1 MKFKNL
7 FYLFTKSSDDK
18 LPPSELNKTI
28 REFEKRQ
35 AIYSFLGLLIL
46 IGISIVMNTLHLQS
60 VAEQS
65 TRYVTRMMQM
75 GMIRDATYVLQESL
89 KVNFEVIAFKSPANE
104 RSFVLPASQ
113 FLDSN
118 KKNAFSVILIDKIT
132 IPFEDSISGYTNEFF
147 VFEYNRFALVPY
159 AVFLW
164 LLILLVTIPQTRLM
178 KKKLT
183 EQFDKDLIL
192 EKAKESNRI
201 SDEVRHNLRT
211 PLASL
216 LRIPSRLPDSHQQ
229 DRELLKTSIEQIK
242 KITSALDQRKLKSLA
257 EDKAHSDDIF
267 DSLVKSVNQISTTIP
282 SNVSFNFH
290 IDDSLCSAKVDHIP
304 VELQIIIGNIINNS
318 IDALNGALGT
328 IELYANDVDPYLQIE
343 IVDNGSGIDSTF
355 RAQIFEQGFTKG
367 KVNGTGLGLYHAKT
381 HVNNWGGQIKID
393 SEVGKGTKITLLL
406 PINER
411 ASWFVPRLK
420 FKQADTIYVLDDQ
433 LTGRQL
439 WKLKLNESGIK
450 SKIRFLTNASETKA
464 AFDESGFDP
473 FNSVFIFDYDLNE
486 NITGIDLLSLL
497 PQGSQRYLAT
507 GHFDKQEIRDL
518 CEKHKVLLI
527 PKTEIPQLPII
538 VI

>member
-1 MKFKNL
+1 MKLKNL
-7 FYLFTKSSDDK
+7 FFTKSSDDK
-18 LPPSELNKTI
+18 LPSSELNKTI

-89 KVNFEVIAFKSPANE
+89 KGNFETIMFKSTANE
-104 RSFVLPASQ
+104 RSFILPASQ
-113 FLDSN
+113 FLDPN
-118 KKNAFSVILIDKIT
+118 KQTPLEVILRDKIT

-183 EQFDKDLIL
+183 VQFDKDLIL

-216 LRIPSRLPDSHQQ
+216 LRIPSRLPESHKQ

-242 KITSALDQRKLKSLA
+242 KITSALDQRKLKSLT
-257 EDKAHSDDIF
+257 EDTAQSDNIF

-343 IVDNGSGIDSTF
+343 IVDNGPGIDSAF

-381 HVNNWGGQIKID
+381 HVNNWGGQIKVD

-439 WKLKLNESGIK
+439 WKLKLNESGIN
-450 SKIRFLTNASETKA
+450 SNIRFLSNSRETKA

-473 FNSVFIFDYDLNE
+473 FHSVFIFDYDLNE

-507 GHFDKQEIRDL
+507 GRFDKQEIRDL

>member
-1 MKFKNL
+1 MKLKNL
-7 FYLFTKSSDDK
+7 FYLFTKISDDK

-28 REFEKRQ
+28 RDFEKRQ

-89 KVNFEVIAFKSPANE
+89 KGNFEAIAFKSSSNE

-113 FLDSN
+113 FLGSN
-118 KKNAFSVILIDKIT
+118 HKNAFEMILRDKIV
-132 IPFEDSISGYTNEFF
+132 IPFDDSISGYTNEYFI
-147 VFEYNRFALVPY
+147 FEYSRFALVPY

-216 LRIPSRLPDSHQQ
+216 LRIPSRLPESHKQ

-242 KITSALDQRKLKSLA
+242 KITSALDQRKLKA
-257 EDKAHSDDIF
+257 AADDKNHSEDIF
-267 DSLVKSVNQISTTIP
+267 DSLIKSVNQISTTIP

-290 IDDSLCSAKVDHIP
+290 IDDSLCSAQVDHIP

-318 IDALNGALGT
+318 LDAFNGSLGS
-328 IELYANDVDPYLQIE
+328 IELHAKDVDPYLQIE
-343 IVDNGSGIDSTF
+343 IIDNGPGIDLAF
-355 RAQIFEQGFTKG
+355 REHIFDQGFTKG
-367 KVNGTGLGLYHAKT
+367 KVNGTGLGLYHAMT
-381 HVNNWGGQIKID
+381 HVTNWGGYIKVD
-393 SEVGKGTKITLLL
+393 SESSKGTKITLLL

-420 FKQADTIYVLDDQ
+420 LNRTDQIYILDDQ

-439 WKLKLNESGIK
+439 WKLKLNECGIN
-450 SKIRFLTNASETKA
+450 SNIHFLTNSREVKA
-464 AFDESGFDP
+464 AFEESGFDP
-473 FNSVFIFDYDLNE
+473 FSSIFIFDYDLNE
-486 NITGIDLLSLL
+486 DVTGIDLLSLL
-497 PQGSQRYLAT
+497 PQDSQRFLAT

-518 CEKHKVLLI
+518 CEKYKVLLI
-527 PKTEIPQLPII
+527 PKTEIPQLPIV

>member
-1 MKFKNL
+1 MKFKNFFFFL
-7 FYLFTKSSDDK
+7 NKSSDNN
-18 LPPSELNKTI
+18 LPQSELYKTI
-28 REFEKRQ
+28 KEFEKRQ

-89 KVNFEVIAFKSPANE
+89 KGNFETIAFKSSATE

-113 FLDSN
+113 YLESN
-118 KKNAFSVILIDKIT
+118 SQNAFEVILRDKII
-132 IPFEDSISGYTNEFF
+132 IPFEDSISGYTNEYFI
-147 VFEYNRFALVPY
+147 FEYNRFALVPY

-216 LRIPSRLPDSHQQ
+216 LRIPSRLPESLKQ

-242 KITSALDQRKLKSLA
+242 KITSALDQRKLKVSGD
-257 EDKAHSDDIF
+257 DKNRSEEIF
-267 DSLVKSVNQISTTIP
+267 DSLIKSVNQISTTIP
-282 SNVSFNFH
+282 SNVNFNFQ
-290 IDDSLCSAKVDHIP
+290 IDDSLCSAKVNHIP
-304 VELQIIIGNIINNS
+304 VELQIIIGNVVNNS
-318 IDALNGALGT
+318 LDAFNGSAGT
-328 IELYANDVDPYLQIE
+328 IELYAKDVDPYLQIE
-343 IVDNGSGIDSTF
+343 IIDNGPGIDSAL
-355 RAQIFEQGFTKG
+355 REQIFEHGFTKG
-367 KVNGTGLGLYHAKT
+367 KINGTGLGLYHAKT
-381 HVNNWGGQIKID
+381 HVTNWGGQINVD
-393 SEVGKGTKITLLL
+393 SEGGIGTKITLLL

-420 FKQADTIYVLDDQ
+420 FKQSDKIYVLDDQ

-439 WKLKLNESGIK
+439 WKLKLNECGINAN
-450 SKIRFLTNASETKA
+450 IRFLANSGETKV
-464 AFDESGFDP
+464 AFEEPGFDP

-486 NITGIDLLSLL
+486 DITGIDLLSLL
-497 PQGSQRYLAT
+497 PQGSHRILAT

-518 CEKHKVLLI
+518 CEKHKVFLI
-527 PKTEIPQLPII
+527 PKTEIPQLPVV

>member
-1 MKFKNL
+1 MKLKNL
-7 FYLFTKSSDDK
+7 FFTKSSDDK
-18 LPPSELNKTI
+18 LPSSELNKTI

-89 KVNFEVIAFKSPANE
+89 KGNFETIMFKSTANE
-104 RSFVLPASQ
+104 RSFILPASQ
-113 FLDSN
+113 FLDPN
-118 KKNAFSVILIDKIT
+118 KQTPLEVILRDKIT

-183 EQFDKDLIL
+183 VQFDKDLIL

-216 LRIPSRLPDSHQQ
+216 LRIPSRLPESHKQ

-242 KITSALDQRKLKSLA
+242 KITSALDQRKLKSLT
-257 EDKAHSDDIF
+257 EDTAQSDNIF

-343 IVDNGSGIDSTF
+343 IVDNGPGIDSAF
-355 RAQIFEQGFTKG
+355 RAQIFEQG
-367 KVNGTGLGLYHAKT
+367 
-381 HVNNWGGQIKID
+381 
-393 SEVGKGTKITLLL
+393 
-406 PINER
+406 
-411 ASWFVPRLK
+411 AS
-420 FKQADTIYVLDDQ
+420 
-433 LTGRQL
+433 
-439 WKLKLNESGIK
+439 SC
-450 SKIRFLTNASETKA
+450 
-464 AFDESGFDP
+464 
-473 FNSVFIFDYDLNE
+473 
-486 NITGIDLLSLL
+486 
-497 PQGSQRYLAT
+497 
-507 GHFDKQEIRDL
+507 GHHL
-518 CEKHKVLLI
+518 
-527 PKTEIPQLPII
+527 
-538 VI
+538 

>member
-1 MKFKNL
+1 MKLKNL
-7 FYLFTKSSDDK
+7 FSIFNRSSDDK
-18 LPPSELNKTI
+18 LPQSELNKTI

-35 AIYSFLGLLIL
+35 AIYSILGLLIL

-89 KVNFEVIAFKSPANE
+89 KGNFETIAFKSSADE
-104 RSFVLPASQ
+104 RSFILPASQ
-113 FLDSN
+113 FLGSTN
-118 KKNAFSVILIDKIT
+118 KNAFEVILKDRIV
-132 IPFEDSISGYTNEFF
+132 IPFDDSISGYTNEYFI
-147 VFEYNRFALVPY
+147 FEYSRFVLVPY

-192 EKAKESNRI
+192 EKARESNRI

-216 LRIPSRLPDSHQQ
+216 LRIPSRLPESHKQ

-242 KITSALDQRKLKSLA
+242 KITSALDQRKLKASA
-257 EDKAHSDDIF
+257 DDKNHSEDIF
-267 DSLVKSVNQISTTIP
+267 DSLIKSVNQISTTIP
-282 SNVSFNFH
+282 SNVNFNFH

-304 VELQIIIGNIINNS
+304 VELQIIIGNVINNS
-318 IDALNGALGT
+318 LDAFNGSPGA
-328 IELYANDVDPYLQIE
+328 IELHAKDVDPYLQIE
-343 IVDNGSGIDSTF
+343 IIDNGPGIDLAF
-355 RAQIFEQGFTKG
+355 REQIFNQGFTKG

-381 HVNNWGGQIKID
+381 HVTNWGGHIKVD
-393 SEVGKGTKITLLL
+393 SESSKGTKITLLL

-420 FKQADTIYVLDDQ
+420 LKRTDQIYILDDQ

-439 WKLKLNESGIK
+439 WKLKLNEFGIN
-450 SKIRFLTNASETKA
+450 SNIHFLTNSCEVKA
-464 AFDESGFDP
+464 AFEESGFDP
-473 FNSVFIFDYDLNE
+473 LSSMFIFDYDLNE
-486 NITGIDLLSLL
+486 DVTGIDLLSLL
-497 PQGSQRYLAT
+497 PQGSQRFLAT
-507 GHFDKQEIRDL
+507 GHFDKQEIRNL
-518 CEKHKVLLI
+518 CAKHKILLI
-527 PKTEIPQLPII
+527 PKTEIPQLPIV

>member
-7 FYLFTKSSDDK
+7 FFNFIKSSDND
-18 LPPSELNKTI
+18 LPKSELYNTI
-28 REFEKRQ
+28 KEFEKRQ

-89 KVNFEVIAFKSPANE
+89 KGNFETIAFKSSATE

-113 FLDSN
+113 YLESN
-118 KKNAFSVILIDKIT
+118 SQNAFEVILRDKII
-132 IPFEDSISGYTNEFF
+132 IPFEDSISGYTNEYFI
-147 VFEYNRFALVPY
+147 FEYNRFALVPY

-216 LRIPSRLPDSHQQ
+216 LRIPSRLPESLKQ

-242 KITSALDQRKLKSLA
+242 KITSALDQRKLKVSGD
-257 EDKAHSDDIF
+257 DKNRSEEIF
-267 DSLVKSVNQISTTIP
+267 DSIIKSVNQISTTIT
-282 SNVSFNFH
+282 SNVNFNFN

-304 VELQIIIGNIINNS
+304 VELQIIIGNVVNNS
-318 IDALNGALGT
+318 LDAFNGSAGT
-328 IELYANDVDPYLQIE
+328 IELYAKDVDPYLQIE
-343 IVDNGSGIDSTF
+343 IIDNGPGIDSAL
-355 RAQIFEQGFTKG
+355 REHIFDQGFTKG
-367 KVNGTGLGLYHAKT
+367 KINGTGLGLYHART
-381 HVNNWGGQIKID
+381 HVSNWGGQIKVD
-393 SEVGKGTKITLLL
+393 SEIGKGTRITLML
-406 PINER
+406 PIFER

-420 FKQADTIYVLDDQ
+420 FKQSDKIYVLDDQ

-439 WKLKLNESGIK
+439 WKLKLNECGINAN
-450 SKIRFLTNASETKA
+450 IRFLANSGEAKV
-464 AFDESGFDP
+464 AFEEPGFDP

-497 PQGSQRYLAT
+497 PHGSHRILAT

-527 PKTEIPQLPII
+527 PKTEIPQLPVV

>member
-7 FYLFTKSSDDK
+7 FFNFNKSSENE
-18 LPPSELNKTI
+18 LPKSELYKTI
-28 REFEKRQ
+28 KEFEKRQ

-75 GMIRDATYVLQESL
+75 GMIRDSTYVLQESL
-89 KVNFEVIAFKSPANE
+89 KGNFENIAFKSSATE

-113 FLDSN
+113 YLESN
-118 KKNAFSVILIDKIT
+118 SQNAFEVILRDKIN
-132 IPFEDSISGYTNEFF
+132 IPFEDSISGYTNEYFI
-147 VFEYNRFALVPY
+147 FEYNRFALVPY

-216 LRIPSRLPDSHQQ
+216 LRIPSRLPESLKQ

-242 KITSALDQRKLKSLA
+242 KITSALDQRKLKVSGN
-257 EDKAHSDDIF
+257 DKNRSEEIF
-267 DSLVKSVNQISTTIP
+267 DSIIKSVNQISTTIT
-282 SNVSFNFH
+282 SNVNFNFN
-290 IDDSLCSAKVDHIP
+290 IDDSLCSAKVEHIP
-304 VELQIIIGNIINNS
+304 VELQIIIGNVVNNS
-318 IDALNGALGT
+318 LDAFNGSAGT
-328 IELYANDVDPYLQIE
+328 IELYAKDVDPYLQIE
-343 IVDNGSGIDSTF
+343 IIDNGPGIDSAL
-355 RAQIFEQGFTKG
+355 REHIFDQGFTKG
-367 KVNGTGLGLYHAKT
+367 KINGTGLGLYHART
-381 HVNNWGGQIKID
+381 HVSNWGGQIKVD
-393 SEVGKGTKITLLL
+393 SEIGKGTRITLML
-406 PINER
+406 PIFER

-420 FKQADTIYVLDDQ
+420 FKQSHKIYVLDDQ

-439 WKLKLNESGIK
+439 WKLKLNECGINAN
-450 SKIRFLTNASETKA
+450 IRFLANSGEAKV
-464 AFDESGFDP
+464 AFEEPGFDP

-497 PQGSQRYLAT
+497 PQGSHRVLAT
-507 GHFDKQEIRDL
+507 GHFDKQEIREL

-527 PKTEIPQLPII
+527 PKTEIPQLPVV

>member
-1 MKFKNL
+1 MRFINL
-7 FYLFTKSSDDK
+7 LFNFNKSSEND
-18 LPPSELNKTI
+18 LPKSELNKTI
-28 REFEKRQ
+28 KEFEKRQ

-46 IGISIVMNTLHLQS
+46 IGISIVMNNLHLQS

-89 KVNFEVIAFKSPANE
+89 KGNFETIAFKSSATE
-104 RSFVLPASQ
+104 RSFILPASQ
-113 FLDSN
+113 YLQSN
-118 KKNAFSVILIDKIT
+118 TKNAFGVILRDKII
-132 IPFEDSISGYTNEFF
+132 IPFEDSISGYTIEYFI
-147 VFEYNRFALVPY
+147 FEYSRFALVPY

-192 EKAKESNRI
+192 AKAKESNRI

-216 LRIPSRLPDSHQQ
+216 LRIPSRLPESLKQ

-242 KITSALDQRKLKSLA
+242 KITSALDQRKLKVSGD
-257 EDKAHSDDIF
+257 DKNRSEEIF
-267 DSLVKSVNQISTTIP
+267 DSLIKSVNQISTTIP
-282 SNVSFNFH
+282 SNVNFNFQ

-304 VELQIIIGNIINNS
+304 VELQIIIGNVVNNS
-318 IDALNGALGT
+318 LDAFNGSEGT
-328 IELYANDVDPYLQIE
+328 IELYAKDVDPYLQIE
-343 IVDNGSGIDSTF
+343 IIDNGPGIDSAL
-355 RAQIFEQGFTKG
+355 REQIFEHGFTKG
-367 KVNGTGLGLYHAKT
+367 KINGTGLGLYHAKT
-381 HVNNWGGQIKID
+381 HVTNWGGQIKVD
-393 SEVGKGTKITLLL
+393 SEIGKGTRITLML
-406 PINER
+406 PIFER

-420 FKQADTIYVLDDQ
+420 FKQSDKIYVLDDQ

-439 WKLKLNESGIK
+439 WKLKLTECGINANV
-450 SKIRFLTNASETKA
+450 RFLANSGETKVT
-464 AFDESGFDP
+464 FEEPGFDP

-497 PQGSQRYLAT
+497 PQGSHRILAT

-518 CEKHKVLLI
+518 CEKHKVFLI
-527 PKTEIPQLPII
+527 PKTEIPQLPVV